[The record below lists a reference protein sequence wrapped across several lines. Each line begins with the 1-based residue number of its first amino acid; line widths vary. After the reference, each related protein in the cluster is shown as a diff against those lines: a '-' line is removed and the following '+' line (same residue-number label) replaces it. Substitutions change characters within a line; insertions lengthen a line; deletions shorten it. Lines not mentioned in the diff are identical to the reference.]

1 VDLVL
6 SSFPSFLLPGLS
18 FVLLT
23 SSMHM
28 VSSVA
33 LRLADIP
40 TDLHLSKYYF
50 NSEIDQLMD
59 EFHHVKS
66 LGPAALEE
74 WMKGLESMGKRK
86 LSDAARWEQWENSG
100 GLHEA
105 RLRYYGRTTN
115 NPPRSRGMPR
125 SERSSLSPAESV
137 NGATFPGYVH
147 GKYD

>member
-1 VDLVL
+1 M
-6 SSFPSFLLPGLS
+6 
-18 FVLLT
+18 LLT

-40 TDLHLSKYYF
+40 TDLHLSKYYS

-115 NPPRSRGMPR
+115 NPPRNRGMPR
-125 SERSSLSPAESV
+125 SERSSLSPAESI
-137 NGATFPGYVH
+137 NGATFPGYIH